1 MNNEMIK
8 KQIKSILLNFIGSS
22 MLAFGVCAFVEPF
35 NIIVGGST
43 GIALVLH
50 RLTGMNVS
58 VFALALNI
66 LVLPIGYFFYGKELV
81 IGSILSSLFFPMSLA
96 VFERIPV
103 ITTIADNIML
113 ASICGGIVCGAGIG
127 IVMRSGGSTGGMDIP
142 VLVISKLFHKRVD
155 MLINVFDT
163 IIMVCQIPFSNITFV
178 IYGVI
183 YTFIMT
189 HSLQSVLTFG
199 EDRLKFSI
207 VSEKY
212 EELASHLI
220 ENDFGVTMA
229 YAESGYTKT
238 PIKKVESVMRSYQ
251 NRTALRLI
259 EEVDPEA
266 FITIE
271 KVLEVKGRGF
281 TLERLYID
289 KSW

>member
-1 MNNEMIK
+1 MNNEVIK
-8 KQIKSILLNFIGSS
+8 RQIKSILLNLIGSS

-35 NIIVGGST
+35 HIIVGGST

-96 VFERIPV
+96 VFEQIPV

-189 HSLQSVLTFG
+189 RSLQSVLTFG

-220 ENDFGVTMA
+220 ENDFGVTMT

-251 NRTALRLI
+251 NRAALRLI
-259 EEVDPEA
+259 EEIDPEA
-266 FITIE
+266 FVTIE

>member
-1 MNNEMIK
+1 MNNEVIK
-8 KQIKSILLNFIGSS
+8 RQIKSILLNLIGSS

-35 NIIVGGST
+35 HIIVGGST

-96 VFERIPV
+96 VFEQIPV

-189 HSLQSVLTFG
+189 RSLQSVLTFG

-220 ENDFGVTMA
+220 ENDFGVTMT

-238 PIKKVESVMRSYQ
+238 PIKKVETVMRSYQ
-251 NRTALRLI
+251 NRAALRLI
-259 EEVDPEA
+259 EEIDPEA
-266 FITIE
+266 FVTIE

-281 TLERLYID
+281 TMERLYID

>member
-22 MLAFGVCAFVEPF
+22 MLAFGVCAFIEPF

>member
-1 MNNEMIK
+1 MNNEIIK
-8 KQIKSILLNFIGSS
+8 KQIKSILLNLIGSS

-50 RLTGMNVS
+50 RITGINVS

-96 VFERIPV
+96 VFERIPL

-178 IYGVI
+178 IYGII

-220 ENDFGVTMA
+220 ENDFGVTMT

-238 PIKKVESVMRSYQ
+238 PIKKVETVMRSYQ
-251 NRTALRLI
+251 NRAALRLI

>member
-1 MNNEMIK
+1 MNNEVIK
-8 KQIKSILLNFIGSS
+8 RQIKSILLNLIGSS

-35 NIIVGGST
+35 HIIVGGST

-163 IIMVCQIPFSNITFV
+163 IIMVCQIPFSNITLV

-189 HSLQSVLTFG
+189 RSLQSVLTFG
-199 EDRLKFSI
+199 EDRLKLSI

-220 ENDFGVTMA
+220 ENDFGVTMT

-238 PIKKVESVMRSYQ
+238 PIKKVETVMRSYQ
-251 NRTALRLI
+251 NRAALRLI

-266 FITIE
+266 FVTIE

>member
-238 PIKKVESVMRSYQ
+238 PIKKVETVMRSYQ

-259 EEVDPEA
+259 EEIDPEA

>member
-1 MNNEMIK
+1 MNSTLIK
-8 KQIKSILLNFIGSS
+8 KQIKIILLNFIGSS
-22 MLAFGVCAFVEPF
+22 LLAFGVCAFIEPF

-50 RLTGMNVS
+50 RITGINVS

-103 ITTIADNIML
+103 ITMIADNIIL

-142 VLVISKLFHKRVD
+142 VLVISKIFHKRVD

-178 IYGVI
+178 IYGII

-251 NRTALRLI
+251 NRTAIRLI
-259 EEVDPEA
+259 EEIDPEA

-281 TLERLYID
+281 TLERNYID
-289 KSW
+289 KS

>member
-199 EDRLKFSI
+199 EDRLKLSI

>member
-1 MNNEMIK
+1 MNNEMIT
-8 KQIKSILLNFIGSS
+8 KQIKSIFLNFIGSS
-22 MLAFGVCAFVEPF
+22 LLAFGVCAFVEPF

-81 IGSILSSLFFPMSLA
+81 IGSILSSLFFPLSLA

-103 ITTIADNIML
+103 ITTIADNIIL

-142 VLVISKLFHKRVD
+142 VLVISKMFHKRVD

-220 ENDFGVTMA
+220 ENDFGVTMT

-259 EEVDPEA
+259 EEIDPEA

-281 TLERLYID
+281 TLERHYID

>member
-1 MNNEMIK
+1 MNNEVIK

-96 VFERIPV
+96 VFEQIPV

-189 HSLQSVLTFG
+189 RSLQSVLTFG
-199 EDRLKFSI
+199 EGRLKFSI

-220 ENDFGVTMA
+220 ENDFGVTMT

-238 PIKKVESVMRSYQ
+238 PIKKVETVMRSYQ
-251 NRTALRLI
+251 NRAALRLI
-259 EEVDPEA
+259 EEIDPEA
-266 FITIE
+266 FVTIE

>member
-1 MNNEMIK
+1 MNNEVIK
-8 KQIKSILLNFIGSS
+8 RQIKSILLNFIGSS

-35 NIIVGGST
+35 HIIVGGST

-189 HSLQSVLTFG
+189 RSLQSVLTFG

-220 ENDFGVTMA
+220 ENDFGVTMT

-238 PIKKVESVMRSYQ
+238 PIKKVETVMRSYQ
-251 NRTALRLI
+251 NRAALRLI
-259 EEVDPEA
+259 EEIDPEA
-266 FITIE
+266 FVTIE

>member
-22 MLAFGVCAFVEPF
+22 LLAFGVCAFVEPF

-142 VLVISKLFHKRVD
+142 VLVISKMFHKRVD

>member
-1 MNNEMIK
+1 MNNKMIT

-22 MLAFGVCAFVEPF
+22 LLAFGVCAFVEPF

-81 IGSILSSLFFPMSLA
+81 IGSILSSLFFPLSLA

-103 ITTIADNIML
+103 ITTIADNIIL

-142 VLVISKLFHKRVD
+142 VLVISKMFHKRVD

-220 ENDFGVTMA
+220 ENDFGVTMT

-259 EEVDPEA
+259 EEIDPEA

-281 TLERLYID
+281 TLERHYID

>member
-1 MNNEMIK
+1 MNNEVIK
-8 KQIKSILLNFIGSS
+8 RQIKSILLNLIGSS

-35 NIIVGGST
+35 HIIVGGST

-96 VFERIPV
+96 VFEQIPV

-183 YTFIMT
+183 
-189 HSLQSVLTFG
+189 
-199 EDRLKFSI
+199 
-207 VSEKY
+207 
-212 EELASHLI
+212 
-220 ENDFGVTMA
+220 
-229 YAESGYTKT
+229 
-238 PIKKVESVMRSYQ
+238 
-251 NRTALRLI
+251 
-259 EEVDPEA
+259 
-266 FITIE
+266 
-271 KVLEVKGRGF
+271 
-281 TLERLYID
+281 
-289 KSW
+289 